1 MRLPPMRLALDDFS
15 DLLLFHLYPHY
26 LINER

>member
-1 MRLPPMRLALDDFS
+1 MRLPPMRLDLDDFS
-15 DLLLFHLYPHY
+15 DLLLFHLYPDY